1 MALHNPRPMSKGE
14 RLEIRPSANGVRLE
28 KTRMVPGE
36 LDVGPEW
43 QLEFSFGNDST
54 LCVPVEAS
62 ALRTLWKIAVG
73 ANAAE
78 PAATGREP

>member
-14 RLEIRPSANGVRLE
+14 RLEIRPGANGVRLE
-28 KTRMVPGE
+28 KAHAIEGE
-36 LDVGPEW
+36 SEW

-73 ANAAE
+73 ANAANM
-78 PAATGREP
+78 G

>member
-1 MALHNPRPMSKGE
+1 MALPNPLPMPRRE
-14 RLEIRPSANGVRLE
+14 RLEIRPAANGVRLE
-28 KTRMVPGE
+28 KTRAVEGE

-54 LCVPVEAS
+54 LCVPVEAD
-62 ALRTLWKIAVG
+62 ALRTLWKIAVA

-78 PAATGREP
+78 MG